1 MTKYHCIPIYWKKN
15 YYASSPIWDPFIFS
29 HQISCVFLFFWLCY
43 TAYGILVP
51 WQGIE
56 PIPPALENIVLTS
69 GSPGNS
75 LSPDILALSLFCCC
89 SLFLKKCALSLQLYW
104 KHFVFKT
111 CNISLPTSETET
123 TNHFT
128 LQSLAE
134 WLHSDAKCLIS
145 EFSCDTQGMTIK

>member
-1 MTKYHCIPIYWKKN
+1 MTRYQCIPIYWKKN
-15 YYASSPIWDPFIFS
+15 YYAPSPIWNPVIVS
-29 HQISCVFLFFWLCY
+29 QHISYFFFFFAKPYCKWDL
-43 TAYGILVP
+43 GS

-56 PIPPALENIVLTS
+56 LMPPALENTVLTT

-75 LSPDILALSLFCCC
+75 LSADILVLSLFFSFC
-89 SLFLKKCALSLQLYW
+89 SVFKKKNAFGLQFYW